1 MFKFNTN
8 RNGRIFPLA
17 YLDMIVLN
25 YYNLSVYICDG
36 LKLKLTGLSYK
47 LIQVVQRL
55 TFDIKHKT

>member
-1 MFKFNTN
+1 M
-8 RNGRIFPLA
+8 A